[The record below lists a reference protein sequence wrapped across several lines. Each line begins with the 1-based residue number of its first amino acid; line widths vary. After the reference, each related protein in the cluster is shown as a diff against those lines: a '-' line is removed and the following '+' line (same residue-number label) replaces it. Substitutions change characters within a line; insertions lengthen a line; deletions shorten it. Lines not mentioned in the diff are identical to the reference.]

1 MESIAPL
8 PTPTSTAIRSSLII
22 PTFPQILSE
31 LIQNSLDAGAKNL
44 DISLC
49 LLKGNES
56 IRVRDDGCGIGEEGL
71 RKVGKRFRTSKTLN
85 EANLGSVSS
94 YGFRGEALSSLSS
107 LSLLSITS
115 KTTSTDEALTKIMKS
130 SKTLYLGID
139 SSRHI
144 SSKSGTIVMVKEI
157 FHNIPVRKEEMLRV
171 NEDTLMRQCKK
182 VIEVFA
188 LARYAVNW
196 SVWDDRG
203 MGDRREVLD
212 IRGTKSSVQVFRAL
226 YGNALVRRVQ
236 SIRVSAGSRR
246 VDGFISLS
254 GDITKIHQHLYI
266 NHYPIT
272 RSELHLAIA
281 RKFSNSRS
289 GTFASA
295 GQHDE
300 LEDHDAEKRRSP
312 RRLER
317 HPIYVLNVT
326 LPSEEVDVS
335 FEPAKGILGYKDFG
349 KVQALLSA
357 VVDEYLKK
365 NGYDRIKSQ
374 DASTSPTKGSPRKA
388 TSSATILH
396 GRSPLGKGVTSGHD
410 GHQEWDLTRP
420 TPLSFSAITPTAA
433 PNHQQNQEDPPLL
446 LSPGLLPPTP
456 PLTPFDQ
463 LLATRKQIRT
473 DVDGYSPRIAEK
485 PSQECQWIVDLEN
498 IIDGGVLPFSK
509 PSANRKRSLEAMQSD
524 EEHTEHGHSYQHQAD
539 DPLSAKPITLDS
551 STKQHKVEIQLCKS
565 SLDHAHVV
573 GQVDKKFVAIT
584 IDLPSSTGPH
594 EDKAV
599 VLVDQHAADERISV
613 ENILASLCM
622 GFRNDSM
629 AITKLTKHTP
639 RIILTNQETKH
650 LLRPGVMGVL
660 RRWGIHLILPPLE
673 GSKGD
678 YVQVQVDAVPSLLVG
693 RLGKK
698 EGVEMSRLIRG
709 YLPVLNDD
717 LGEIKAL
724 IASYEKSPDY
734 TPANREGEKLGAA
747 KDWGK
752 EMRFMPRE
760 MLELANSKACRGAI
774 MFQDSLDLDQ
784 QSRLTSQLG
793 QTKFPFMCAHGRPS
807 MIPLIVLQNLSVSET
822 DTEIGKVWKRHIDWK
837 GWKAKR
843 K

>member
-1 MESIAPL
+1 MESEPITPL
-8 PTPTSTAIRSSLII
+8 PTPTSTAIRSSFII
-22 PTFPQILSE
+22 STFPQIVSE
-31 LIQNSLDAGAKNL
+31 LIQNSLDAGAKNM
-44 DISLC
+44 DIYISLA
-49 LLKGNES
+49 KGNES

-71 RKVGKRFRTSKTLN
+71 RKAGKRFRTSKTLN
-85 EANLGSVSS
+85 EANLGSVRS
-94 YGFRGEALSSLSS
+94 YGFRGEALSSISS

-130 SKTLYLGID
+130 TKTLYLGID
-139 SSRHI
+139 PSRHI
-144 SSKSGTIVMVKEI
+144 PSKSGTIVTVKEI

-182 VIEVFA
+182 VVEVFA
-188 LARYAVNW
+188 LARYGVNW

-203 MGDRREVLD
+203 MGDRRKVLD

-266 NHYPIT
+266 NNYPIT
-272 RSELHLAIA
+272 HSELHLAIA
-281 RKFSNSRS
+281 RKFSNSRF

-300 LEDHDAEKRRSP
+300 LEDHDAKKRRSP

-317 HPIYVLNVT
+317 HPIYVLNVS

-335 FEPAKGILGYKDFG
+335 FEPAKGILGYKDFA
-349 KVQALLSA
+349 KVQALLLA

-365 NGYDRIKSQ
+365 NGYDRIKLQ

-388 TSSATILH
+388 TSSVTILH
-396 GRSPLGKGVTSGHD
+396 GRSPLGKGVTSHHD
-410 GHQEWDLTRP
+410 SHQEWDLTRP
-420 TPLSFSAITPTAA
+420 TPLSFSAIIPIAA
-433 PNHQQNQEDPPLL
+433 PTHQQNQEDPQLL

-463 LLATRKQIRT
+463 LLVTRKQIRI

-498 IIDGGVLPFSK
+498 RIDGGVLPFSK

-524 EEHTEHGHSYQHQAD
+524 EEHNDHGHSYQHQAD
-539 DPLSAKPITLDS
+539 DPLSAKSITLDS
-551 STKQHKVEIQLCKS
+551 STKQRKVEIQLCKS

-573 GQVDKKFVAIT
+573 GQVDQKFVAIT
-584 IDLPSSTGPH
+584 IDLHTSTGTN

-629 AITKLTKHTP
+629 AITKLMKHTP
-639 RIILTNQETKH
+639 RIILTTQEMRQ
-650 LLRPGVMGVL
+650 LSQPGVKEVFK
-660 RRWGIHLILPPLE
+660 RWGIHLTVPPLE
-673 GSKGD
+673 GLEGD
-678 YVQVQVDAVPSLLVG
+678 YVQMQVDAVPSLLVG

-709 YLPVLNDD
+709 HLPVLTDD
-717 LGEIKAL
+717 LGVIEAL
-724 IASYEKSPDY
+724 IGSFEQSSDKTEEKR
-734 TPANREGEKLGAA
+734 N
-747 KDWGK
+747 DWGK

-784 QSRLTSQLG
+784 QSRLISQLG

-807 MIPLIVLQNLSVSET
+807 MIPLIVLQNLSVTET
-822 DTEIGKVWKRHIDWK
+822 DTEIGKVWKRDIDWK